1 MCLTHQWVDIIPW
14 FFSRSYRGTW
24 NVCLVNM
31 LDPSFVVAGRWL
43 RGGRTAWYGSGIVGM
58 MCRSSGVTRLTF
70 ARSVITFSLFVSWI
84 VPLWPATTFC
94 SYFLFLQVLLCYI
107 SVIAYVFCHTG
118 VLVCLFVVN
127 VANFCYAV
135 IENRLST
142 SKLHYEFTV
151 LYFWL
156 LSFVWDPSTSF
167 QSHFCCSYC
176 FVYSFLFGICL
187 CRLLLWSVFVW
198 RNGTTDFAKTG
209 QVSDDTINLI
219 NC

>member
-1 MCLTHQWVDIIPW
+1 
-14 FFSRSYRGTW
+14 
-24 NVCLVNM
+24 
-31 LDPSFVVAGRWL
+31 
-43 RGGRTAWYGSGIVGM
+43 
-58 MCRSSGVTRLTF
+58 
-70 ARSVITFSLFVSWI
+70 
-84 VPLWPATTFC
+84 VPLWPATTVC
-94 SYFLFLQVLLCYI
+94 TYFRFLQVLFRYI
-107 SVIAYVFCHTG
+107 GVIAHVFCHAD

-127 VANFCYAV
+127 VANFWYAV
-135 IENRLST
+135 IERRLSN

-156 LSFVWDPSTSF
+156 LSFAWDRSTSF

-176 FVYSFLFGICL
+176 LSAHSYLEFVCVGCDFDRFFI
-187 CRLLLWSVFVW
+187 R